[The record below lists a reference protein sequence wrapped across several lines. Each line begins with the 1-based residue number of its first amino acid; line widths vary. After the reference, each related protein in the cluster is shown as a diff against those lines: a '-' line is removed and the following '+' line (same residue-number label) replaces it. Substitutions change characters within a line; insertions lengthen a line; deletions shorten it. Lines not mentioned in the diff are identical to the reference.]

1 MRRALTA
8 FAVPSYDAAVMIHR
22 NHRGQANLTAALLL
36 VGLIVACVWVW
47 KHLPPDTQDYLM
59 EQAVPLAL
67 LGLTGFL
74 GLWLVG
80 RKIRRAM
87 KLREERQR
95 LILRF
100 EQEPAPDKRLDLAF
114 TLIELNRYTREGLER
129 VAPAMKELFVTTIKT
144 ALGDKQHRT
153 RGMAASYLG
162 VLQDKSVVPLLLAA
176 LEDDHA
182 YVRASAA
189 LALGRLRADEAKAK
203 LTTVMEE
210 DWDQTV
216 RSRAREALERIA

>member
-1 MRRALTA
+1 
-8 FAVPSYDAAVMIHR
+8 MIRR
-22 NHRGQANLTAALLL
+22 NHRGQANLTAILL
-36 VGLIVACVWVW
+36 VVGLLVACVWVW
-47 KHLPPDTQDYLM
+47 KHLPPDTQDYLV

-67 LGLTGFL
+67 LGLAGAL
-74 GLWLVG
+74 VLWMVG

-87 KLREERQR
+87 TIREERER
-95 LILRF
+95 LIARF
-100 EQEPAPDKRLDLAF
+100 EQEPAPEKRLDLAF
-114 TLIELNRYTREGLER
+114 TLIELNRYRPEGLER

-153 RGMAASYLG
+153 RGMAASHLG

-189 LALGRLRADEAKAK
+189 LALGRLRAGAAKAK
-203 LTTVMEE
+203 LTAVMQE